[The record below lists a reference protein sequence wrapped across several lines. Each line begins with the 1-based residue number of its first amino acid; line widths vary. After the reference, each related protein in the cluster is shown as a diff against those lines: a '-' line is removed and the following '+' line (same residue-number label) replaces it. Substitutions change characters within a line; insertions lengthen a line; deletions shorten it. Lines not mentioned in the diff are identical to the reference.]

1 MSILSILWSSGK
13 AHTSIHRVHEEILSL
28 VADEREE
35 MHTWMLM
42 GREAARNSDCGQML
56 HWRLSSRALKG
67 RGIWKLSQW
76 WLQRR
81 LAREIERLNPK
92 VLLLDGIGVARLII
106 PVVARLHLKSRVIV
120 VFHGQSR
127 MRRSD
132 PKLFDAIAAHRLKLI
147 AVSEALAES
156 LSAKLGRAV
165 FATRTAMNP
174 HSFKQ
179 ELISRDEARMRLG
192 VDSASVVLGA
202 VGRLVEEKGFLPM
215 LDVLSELSRVRT
227 NIHLV
232 LVGDGEQR
240 PELES
245 RIRRLS
251 LERMVTL
258 AGYRQDAAQL
268 YQAFDVMLIPSHSEG
283 LGLVLQEAVMAH
295 VPVVASDLPVFVEQ
309 LGLKGIYVSPND
321 VSGWV
326 TAIEHVL
333 DSDRR
338 SLAIEQRHQL
348 ASEQAWERFRKSYV
362 ELLADDPDPISASQN
377 CENGKAF

>member
-1 MSILSILWSSGK
+1 LSILSIVWSSGK

-28 VADEREE
+28 VADERE
-35 MHTWMLM
+35 MLTWMLM
-42 GREAARNSDCGQML
+42 GREAARNSDCGQMR
-56 HWRLSSRALKG
+56 HWRLSTRALKG

-81 LAREIERLNPK
+81 LAREIERINPK

-106 PVVARLHLKSRVIV
+106 PVVARLNLGLRVIV

-132 PKLFDAIAAHRLKLI
+132 PKLFDAIAAHRLRLV
-147 AVSEALAES
+147 AVSEALAEF
-156 LSAKLGRAV
+156 LSAKLERAV

-179 ELISRDEARMRLG
+179 ELISRDDARIRLG
-192 VDSASVVLGA
+192 VDSASIVLGA

-232 LVGDGEQR
+232 LVGEGEQR
-240 PELES
+240 PKLES
-245 RIRRLS
+245 RIRNLR

-258 AGYRQDAAQL
+258 TGYRQDAAQL

-283 LGLVLQEAVMAH
+283 LGLVLQEAVMAN

-309 LGLKGIYVSPND
+309 LGLRGIYVSPND

-338 SLAIEQRHQL
+338 LLAVEQGYQL
-348 ASEQAWERFRKSYV
+348 APEEAWERFRKTYV
-362 ELLADDPDPISASQN
+362 ELLTEDSAPVRASQK
-377 CENGKAF
+377 CEKGKAF